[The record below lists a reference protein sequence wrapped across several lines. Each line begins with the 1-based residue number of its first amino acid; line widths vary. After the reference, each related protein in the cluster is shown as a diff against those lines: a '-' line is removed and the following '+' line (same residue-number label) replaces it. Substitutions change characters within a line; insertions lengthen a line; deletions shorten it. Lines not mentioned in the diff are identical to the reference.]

1 MIDDPL
7 TKSRRKLGVWWWPG
21 GHKILLGKE
30 CMRMSNNV
38 VGLVAKALLFWA
50 RVVMQAMI
58 ATYPIENNRRKLT
71 WRAHKSVLL

>member
-1 MIDDPL
+1 
-7 TKSRRKLGVWWWPG
+7 
-21 GHKILLGKE
+21 
-30 CMRMSNNV
+30 MSNNV